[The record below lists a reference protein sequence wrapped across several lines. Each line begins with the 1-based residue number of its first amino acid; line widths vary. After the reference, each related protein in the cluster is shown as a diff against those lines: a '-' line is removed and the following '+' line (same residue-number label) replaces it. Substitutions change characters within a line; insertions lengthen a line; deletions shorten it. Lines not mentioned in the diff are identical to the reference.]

1 MVYCF
6 LVPQVHGSSQH
17 QVPQKSQHGASGAKN
32 KLSQETLLMASSMV

>member
-17 QVPQKSQHGASGAKN
+17 QVPQKCQHGASGAKN